1 MQDNVQKEIE
11 SWRSQ
16 LRKGSLELAVLIALR
31 KQARYGLE
39 LVDLLNRA
47 KLGMSEGSIYP
58 LLARLRTEK
67 KVKAEWVDTGVRH
80 SHKYY
85 ELTPSGRIIL
95 EAMLV
100 AWREFG
106 AAYDQ
111 LLKENEPR

>member
-1 MQDNVQKEIE
+1 MQDIVRAEIE
-11 SWRSQ
+11 AWRSQ

-31 KQARYGLE
+31 KRARYGLE

-58 LLARLRTEK
+58 LLARLRAEK
-67 KVKAEWVDTGVRH
+67 KVTAEWVDAGVGH

-85 ELTPSGRIIL
+85 ELTTVGRATL
-95 EAMLV
+95 KAMLV

-106 AAYDQ
+106 AAYDK
-111 LLKENEPR
+111 LLEEN